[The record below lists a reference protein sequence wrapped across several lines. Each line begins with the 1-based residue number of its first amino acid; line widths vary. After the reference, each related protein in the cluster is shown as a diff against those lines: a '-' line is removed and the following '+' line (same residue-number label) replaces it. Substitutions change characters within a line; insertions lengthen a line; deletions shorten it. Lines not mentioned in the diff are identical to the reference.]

1 MKSEKAKKTLEN
13 SAKYVK
19 KYRSI
24 QGCQPIDEFVLLK
37 NAERAVELAEEEAE
51 ERIRA
56 KAIEEHRKRCFF
68 RNFRNDECAN
78 TATKCGEHDCFYM
91 DEFIQKLNEK

>member
-13 SAKYVK
+13 SAKYMK

-37 NAERAVELAEEEAE
+37 NAERAVELAEQDAE
-51 ERIRA
+51 MRMRR
-56 KAIEEHRKRCFF
+56 KAVKAYCK
-68 RNFRNDECAN
+68 DCCCAVVG
-78 TATKCGEHDCFYM
+78 KCGIGMENCVALRD
-91 DEFIQKLNEK
+91 FIQKLNENEND